1 MRLLTVWTLL
11 VVVLVLV
18 AACATP
24 QVAAPVQAPQPT
36 ATQPPPPP
44 TATQPPKDLLATIK
58 ERGYMV
64 MSTDP
69 NYAPQ
74 SFLNEKGEMEGF
86 DIDVAKEVA
95 RRLGVDL
102 KFVTPDWDLITSG
115 NWGGRWDISIGSM
128 TITPERA
135 KVLYF
140 TQPYYYTP
148 AQFAVHEE
156 NTTFERV
163 EDLSGKRIGVCG
175 ACTYEFYLDK
185 TLVIEGETIEFLV
198 DDAQI
203 VTYDT
208 DADAIQDLALGDGV
222 RLDAVLSALPTLV
235 EAQKSGVPIKLLG
248 DPVFYEP
255 LAVAIDRAAPQDP
268 TSFVEAVDKIIGEMH
283 ADGTLT
289 KLSMKWYGVD
299 LTKKKEVKPESMLQ
313 LLIGEAVS
321 AVLKQ

>member
-1 MRLLTVWTLL
+1 MLQTKRLTLFCL
-11 VVVLVLV
+11 AILLLISGLL
-18 AACATP
+18 AACGG
-24 QVAAPVQAPQPT
+24 AAPTAPAAP
-36 ATQPPPPP
+36 AEEAAAPAP
-44 TATQPPKDLLATIK
+44 AAEAEDLLATILA
-58 ERGYMV
+58 RGKMV

-74 SFLNEKGEMEGF
+74 SFLNDKGEMEGF
-86 DIDVAKEVA
+86 DIDVGTEIA
-95 RRLGVDL
+95 RRLGVEIE
-102 KFVTPDWDLITSG
+102 FVTPDWDLITSG
-115 NWGGRWDISIGSM
+115 NWGGRWDISVGSM

-135 KVLYF
+135 QVLYF

-148 AQFAVHEE
+148 AQFAVHQD
-156 NTTFERV
+156 NTSFQKV

-185 TLVIEGETIEFLV
+185 SLVIEGETFEFLV
-198 DDAQI
+198 DDAVI
-203 VTYDT
+203 HTYDT

-255 LAVAIDRAAPQDP
+255 LAVAIDRSAPQDP
-268 TSFVEAVDKIIGEMH
+268 TSFVEAVDKIVGEMH

-289 KLSMKWYGVD
+289 ELSLKWYGVD
-299 LTKKKEVKPESMLQ
+299 LTKRVD
-313 LLIGEAVS
+313 
-321 AVLKQ
+321 

>member
-1 MRLLTVWTLL
+1 MFHTNRMSTTGLVVLL
-11 VVVLVLV
+11 VVVVLL
-18 AACATP
+18 AACAAP
-24 QVAAPVQAPQPT
+24 AAPPPT
-36 ATQPPPPP
+36 PTQPPPTPVP
-44 TATQPPKDLLATIK
+44 EVKDLLATIR
-58 ERGYMV
+58 ERGKMV

-74 SFLNEKGEMEGF
+74 SFLNDKGEMDGF

-95 RRLGVDL
+95 KRLGVGL
-102 KFVTPDWDLITSG
+102 EFVTPDWDLITSG
-115 NWGGRWDISIGSM
+115 NWGGRWDLSIGSM

-135 KVLYF
+135 KVLHF

-148 AQFAVHEE
+148 AQFVVHKD
-156 NTTFERV
+156 NTSFKRV

-175 ACTYEFYLDK
+175 ACTYEYYLDK
-185 TLVIEGETIEFLV
+185 TLVIEGETFEFKV
-198 DDAQI
+198 ENAQI
-203 VTYDT
+203 KTYDT

-255 LAVAIDRAAPQDP
+255 LAVAIDRSAPQDP
-268 TSFVEAVDKIIGEMH
+268 TSFVQAVDKIIGEMH

-289 KLSMKWYGVD
+289 NLSMKWYGVD
-299 LTKKKEVKPESMLQ
+299 LTKKKP
-313 LLIGEAVS
+313 G
-321 AVLKQ
+321 